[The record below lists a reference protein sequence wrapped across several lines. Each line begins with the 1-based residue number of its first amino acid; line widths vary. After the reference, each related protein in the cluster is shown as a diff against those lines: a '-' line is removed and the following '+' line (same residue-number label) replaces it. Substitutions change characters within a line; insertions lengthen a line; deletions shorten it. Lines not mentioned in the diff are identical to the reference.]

1 MQGDAQDMYLS
12 FNVATAAHAF
22 LAEVGG
28 TTERKK
34 KPIPSPEGLQI
45 FFLYIQSQAY
55 VPPHHV
61 RGPITVQAVIG
72 NARLSAGGQLYDL
85 QEGSIL
91 FLASEVYHDVSA
103 NTECVLLV
111 THALRD

>member
-1 MQGDAQDMYLS
+1 MQGNAQGMYLS
-12 FNVATAAHAF
+12 FDVASAAHAF

-28 TTERKK
+28 TTERRK

-61 RGPITVQAVIG
+61 RGPIIVQAIIG
-72 NARLSAGGQLYDL
+72 DARLSAGGQLYDL
-85 QEGSIL
+85 PEGSIL
-91 FLASEVYHDVSA
+91 FLAAGVSHDVSA